1 MTLDFLKTEKTESLK
16 SKSFRIGMNWYPMF
30 FATGAK
36 INFWSGDWSEVH
48 LRLTLNIWTRN
59 YVKTIFGGSM
69 FSATDPFYVIMFM
82 HMLGKDFVVW
92 DKSAH
97 IKFKRP
103 AKIPLY
109 AIFKISPEL
118 LSKVKEEVN
127 HQGETTHVAHIQWID
142 KNKNVY
148 AELERTIYIADKKFY
163 KEKLEKRKIAK
174 GLKDSLKNLN
184 S

>member
-1 MTLDFLKTEKTESLK
+1 MALSTLKESFK

-36 INFWSGDWSEVH
+36 VLFWSGDWSEVK

-82 HMLGKDFVVW
+82 HMLGKDYVVW
-92 DKSAH
+92 DKSAS

-103 AKIPLY
+103 AKDPLY
-109 AIFKISPEL
+109 ALFKITPEVL
-118 LSKVKEEVN
+118 AKVKAEVKAGN
-127 HQGETTHVAHIQWID
+127 ETTYIAHIRWLD
-142 KNKNVY
+142 KKQNVY

-163 KEKLEKRKIAK
+163 KEKLEKRKLAK
-174 GLKDSLKNLN
+174 EGS
-184 S
+184 

>member
-1 MTLDFLKTEKTESLK
+1 MAPSLDFLKSLKKESFK
-16 SKSFRIGMNWYPMF
+16 SKSFRMAMNWYPMF

-36 INFWSGDWSEVH
+36 VLFWSGDWSEVQ

-92 DKSAH
+92 DKSAS

-103 AKIPLY
+103 GKDPLY
-109 AIFKISPEL
+109 ALFKITPEIL
-118 LSKVKEEVN
+118 DKVIAEVKDDN
-127 HQGETTHVAHIQWID
+127 ETTFIAHIQWID
-142 KNKNVY
+142 KKQNVY

-163 KEKLEKRKIAK
+163 KEKLEKRKLAK
-174 GLKDSLKNLN
+174 EGS
-184 S
+184 

>member
-1 MTLDFLKTEKTESLK
+1 MAHDLLKTDKKESLK
-16 SKSFRIGMNWYPMF
+16 SKSFRTAMNWYPMF

-36 INFWSGDWSEVH
+36 IKFWSADWSEVH

-82 HMLGKDFVVW
+82 HMLGKGFVVW
-92 DKSAH
+92 DKSAN

-109 AIFKISPEL
+109 MLFKISPEL
-118 LSKVKEEVN
+118 LEKVKDEVKTS
-127 HQGETTHVAHIQWID
+127 GETTHIAHLQWID
-142 KNKNVY
+142 KEKNVY

-163 KEKLEKRKIAK
+163 KEKLEKRKLSNSAK
-174 GLKDSLKNLN
+174 S
-184 S
+184 